1 LIKNELVSVH
11 EKRREGDRWMYKLT
25 KRGIAVLAGVVAVG
39 VISIAMG
46 TFYLAVFGFIF
57 CTFFLGT
64 LIYDVFLNK

>member
-1 LIKNELVSVH
+1 
-11 EKRREGDRWMYKLT
+11 MYKLT

-39 VISIAMG
+39 VISIALG